1 MRYGDEDDWLR
12 NLGDGPSADVV
23 VLLFSL
29 ASTPEDENHGTV
41 ITAVRKWLERTHTQ
55 LLVLVDEGPYL
66 VRMERSVGAERI
78 GERRELW
85 RSFVAARG
93 LETCFADLR
102 EPTGENARRLRATL
116 WQPAIDA

>member
-1 MRYGDEDDWLR
+1 MDIHKNARLTP
-12 NLGDGPSADVV
+12 LGRERLVKMVLGGQTPQAVSAAVGV
-23 VLLFSL
+23 CPR
-29 ASTPEDENHGTV
+29 T
-41 ITAVRKWLERTHTQ
+41 VRKWLERTHVQ

-66 VRMERSVGAERI
+66 VRMERSVGAERV

-102 EPTGENARRLRATL
+102 EPTGESARRLRATL
-116 WQPAIDA
+116 WQPAVDA